1 MKEALIK
8 LRIESLEQQ
17 LKVLKSKID
26 TKKNG
31 KTLSDLYGI
40 CEGKL
45 DLSLEEIRKYEFSLS
60 VKFLVDKL

>member
-17 LKVLKSKID
+17 LKVLKSKIV

-40 CEGKL
+40 CEGKM
-45 DLSLEEIRKYEFSLS
+45 DLSLEEIRKYEFSF
-60 VKFLVDKL
+60 KDKL